1 MLLCVMGKRAVIYG
15 ASGFIGGGL
24 AGVLAAEGY
33 EVIGVSRRGAGNVEG
48 VSVWMQPEAVN
59 LRGCAAVINLAGAPI
74 DQRWTEKRKK
84 EFYASRVGVTKDI
97 VARIAA
103 LPAAERPELLLNGSA
118 VGFYGDS
125 GNAVLME
132 EAGMGEGYLAELC
145 AAWEKAALPAEALGV
160 RTILLRTGVVLGKG
174 GQAFEKLMT
183 VFKLGIGGR
192 LGNGKQWMPWIHVD
206 DLRAAILYCLR
217 EKGISGAVNGTAPEP
232 ETNAALTRKLAK
244 AVGRW
249 EFLPVPGIA
258 LKLLLGG
265 FGGFLLAS
273 QRAVP
278 AKLIDTGFRLQYP
291 TLDDA
296 LRDLTA

>member
-1 MLLCVMGKRAVIYG
+1 MSSGMGKRVVIYG

-24 AGVLAAEGY
+24 AGMLAAEGY
-33 EVIGVSRRGAGNVEG
+33 EVVGVSRKGEGDVEG
-48 VSVWMQPEAVN
+48 VSAWVKPDAVD
-59 LRGCAAVINLAGAPI
+59 LRGCFAVINLAGAPI
-74 DQRWTEKRKK
+74 DQRWTEARKK
-84 EFYASRVGVTKDI
+84 EFHASRVGVTEDI
-97 VARIAA
+97 VAKIAA
-103 LPAAERPELLLNGSA
+103 LPAADRPEVLLNGSA
-118 VGFYGDS
+118 VGFYGD
-125 GNAVLME
+125 GGDAVLTE
-132 EAGMGEGYLAELC
+132 DAQAGEGYLAELC
-145 AAWEKAALPAEALGV
+145 DAWEKAAHGAEALGV
-160 RTILLRTGVVLGKG
+160 RTVLLRTGVVLGKG

-192 LGNGKQWMPWIHVD
+192 LGSGKQWMPWIHVD
-206 DLRAAILYCLR
+206 DLRAAMVFCLR
-217 EKGISGAVNGTAPEP
+217 ERGIAGAVNGTAPEP

-249 EFLPVPGIA
+249 EFLPVPGFA
-258 LKLLLGG
+258 LKLALGG

-278 AKLIDTGFRLQYP
+278 AKLTDAGFRFRYA

>member
-1 MLLCVMGKRAVIYG
+1 MGKRVVIYG

-24 AGVLAAEGY
+24 VGLLAAEGY
-33 EVIGVSRRGAGNVEG
+33 EVLGVSRKGEGRAEG
-48 VSVWMQPEAVN
+48 VSEWVKPDAVD

-74 DQRWTEKRKK
+74 DQRWTEARKK
-84 EFYASRVGVTKDI
+84 EFHASRVGVTEDI

-118 VGFYGDS
+118 VGFYGD
-125 GNAVLME
+125 GGDAVLTE
-132 EAGMGEGYLAELC
+132 DAAMGEGYLAELC
-145 AAWEKAALPAEALGV
+145 DAWEKAAHGAETLGV

-174 GQAFEKLMT
+174 GRAFEKLMT

-192 LGNGKQWMPWIHVD
+192 LGSGKQWMPWIHVD
-206 DLRAAILYCLR
+206 DLRAAMVFCLR
-217 EKGISGAVNGTAPEP
+217 ERGVSGAVNGTAPEP

-249 EFLPVPGIA
+249 VFLPVPGFA
-258 LKLLLGG
+258 LKLALGG

-273 QRAVP
+273 QRSVP
-278 AKLIDTGFRLQYP
+278 SKLMDAGFRFRHP
-291 TLDDA
+291 TLDEA

>member
-1 MLLCVMGKRAVIYG
+1 MGKRVVIYG
-15 ASGFIGGGL
+15 ASGFIGSGL
-24 AGVLAAEGY
+24 AGMLAGEGY
-33 EVIGVSRRGAGNVEG
+33 EVVGVSRKGEGSVEG
-48 VSVWMQPEAVN
+48 VSAWVRPDAVD

-74 DQRWTEKRKK
+74 DQRWTEARKK
-84 EFYASRVGVTKDI
+84 EFHASRVGVTEDI

-118 VGFYGDS
+118 VGFYGD
-125 GNAVLME
+125 GGDAVLTE
-132 EAGMGEGYLAELC
+132 DAAMGEGYLAELC
-145 AAWEKAALPAEALGV
+145 DAWEKAALPAEALGV

-174 GQAFEKLMT
+174 GQAFEKLIT

-192 LGNGKQWMPWIHVD
+192 LGSGKQWMPWIHVD
-206 DLRAAILYCLR
+206 DLRAAMAFCLQER
-217 EKGISGAVNGTAPEP
+217 KISGVVNGTAPEP

-249 EFLPVPGIA
+249 EFLPVPGFA
-258 LKLLLGG
+258 LKLALGG

-278 AKLIDTGFRLQYP
+278 AKLIEAGFRFRYA

-296 LRDLTA
+296 LRDLTARRIS